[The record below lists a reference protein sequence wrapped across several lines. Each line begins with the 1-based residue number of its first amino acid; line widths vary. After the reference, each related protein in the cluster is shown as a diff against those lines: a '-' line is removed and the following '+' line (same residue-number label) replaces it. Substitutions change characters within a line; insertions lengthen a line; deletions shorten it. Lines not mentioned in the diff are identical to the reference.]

1 MESRVHWLVN
11 VLTLCNQ
18 KGFPIP
24 GRLLE
29 NIDWEKVDR
38 FASFLEERNPEG
50 GFFSQNDAARIL
62 ERHIYENLIFVD
74 YVSSR
79 VKVSR
84 ETKLADAGSGPGLP
98 GYLFH
103 CLKQA
108 PSVTLID
115 SSKRRLSFVEEFA
128 TEARTSSESSSAV
141 SATGSDQHPLHF
153 RYERLE
159 EMKGAYDIITI
170 RALIP
175 FPFCIEIVAALQ
187 PVGGHLFLATTETP
201 PQFKG
206 LQAFGY
212 VSRETYV
219 PSELAFLGARSI
231 LHLEKIAKQDSRYPR
246 SWKIIQQDMQKWKES
261 TR

>member
-1 MESRVHWLVN
+1 MD
-11 VLTLCNQ
+11 VLTQCNQ

-24 GRLLE
+24 DRLL
-29 NIDWEKVDR
+29 NSLDWEKVDR
-38 FASFLEERNPEG
+38 FASFLEEKNEPG

-79 VKVSR
+79 LKVSR

-103 CLKQA
+103 CLKDPPA
-108 PSVTLID
+108 VTLID
-115 SSKRRLSFVEEFA
+115 SSKRRLSFL
-128 TEARTSSESSSAV
+128 EAWANDSRAAIESSNEPGKVNANT
-141 SATGSDQHPLHF
+141 ARLNF

-159 EMKGAYDIITI
+159 EMKASYDIITI

-187 PVGGHLFLATTETP
+187 PVGGHLFLATTEP
-201 PQFKG
+201 PPKFKG

-219 PSELAFLGARSI
+219 PSELTFLGARSI

-246 SWKIIQQDMQKWKES
+246 SWKIIQQEMQKWKES

>member
-1 MESRVHWLVN
+1 MLLGTGVHWHVN
-11 VLTLCNQ
+11 VLTLCKE
-18 KGFPIP
+18 KGFGIP
-24 GRLLE
+24 DRLVE
-29 NIDWEKVDR
+29 SMNWEELDR
-38 FASFLEERNPEG
+38 FATFLEEKNEEG
-50 GFFSQNDAARIL
+50 GFFSQNDAIRIL

-98 GYLFH
+98 GYIFH
-103 CLKQA
+103 CLKET
-108 PSVTLID
+108 PKVTLID

-128 TEARTSSESSSAV
+128 SSERDASSQANRQL
-141 SATGSDQHPLHF
+141 AF
-153 RYERLE
+153 KYERLE
-159 EMKGAYDIITI
+159 EMKASYDIIAI

-187 PVGGHLFLATTETP
+187 PVGGHLFLASTNAP
-201 PQFKG
+201 PPFKG